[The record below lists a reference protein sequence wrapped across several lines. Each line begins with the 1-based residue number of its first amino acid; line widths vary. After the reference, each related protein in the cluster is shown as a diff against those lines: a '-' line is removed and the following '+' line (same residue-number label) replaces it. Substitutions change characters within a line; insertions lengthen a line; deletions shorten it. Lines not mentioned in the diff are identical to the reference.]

1 MVAETTDE
9 EWRNVTVVE
18 SDAFNMIS
26 MMAEAAE
33 APMTTDM
40 SERVLKI
47 LAGTRTNLDRA
58 AGELNL
64 MESEA
69 LIISS

>member
-1 MVAETTDE
+1 
-9 EWRNVTVVE
+9 
-18 SDAFNMIS
+18 MIS

-33 APMTTDM
+33 APMMTDM

-64 MESEA
+64 MDSEA

>member
-1 MVAETTDE
+1 MLP
-9 EWRNVTVVE
+9 
-18 SDAFNMIS
+18 

-33 APMTTDM
+33 APMTTKM
-40 SERVLKI
+40 SDIVI
-47 LAGTRTNLDRA
+47 NMLAETRNNLDRA

>member
-1 MVAETTDE
+1 M
-9 EWRNVTVVE
+9 
-18 SDAFNMIS
+18 SS

-33 APMTTDM
+33 SPMMTRM
-40 SERVLKI
+40 SDIVIKMMEE
-47 LAGTRTNLDRA
+47 TRNNLDRA

-64 MESEA
+64 MDSEA